1 MIFKRAWSALFN
13 FCVNDLSAFYLDI
26 RKDSLY
32 CDRPDAIRRRSARTV
47 MAELLDRIA
56 LWMAPLLPFTM
67 EEVWASRYGEDA
79 RSVHLETFKA
89 TPENWRDEARAERW
103 RTIRR
108 LRRGVTAALEI
119 MRRDKV
125 IGSSLEAAPEVYVT
139 DPAYRAVLDGEAP
152 GGVDDFLAE
161 LCITSQAH
169 LKDGEGPAG
178 AFRTEDAPGVAVVFK
193 PAEGRKCARS
203 WRITSDVGSDPRYP
217 DLSARDADAV
227 AWYDMQKGHGA

>member
-1 MIFKRAWSALFN
+1 
-13 FCVNDLSAFYLDI
+13 
-26 RKDSLY
+26 
-32 CDRPDAIRRRSARTV
+32 
-47 MAELLDRIA
+47 MAEVLDRLA

-67 EEVWASRYGEDA
+67 EEVWASRYGTDA
-79 RSVHLETFKA
+79 PSVHLETFRD
-89 TPENWRDEARAERW
+89 TPAEWLDAERAERW

-108 LRRGVTAALEI
+108 LRRGVTASLEI

-125 IGSSLEAAPEVYVT
+125 IGSSLEAAPEVFVT
-139 DPAYRAVLDGEAP
+139 DPAYRTALDAEAP

-169 LKDGEGPAG
+169 LKDGEGPAD

-193 PAEGRKCARS
+193 PAQGTKCARS
-203 WRITSDVGSDPRYP
+203 WRITPDVGTDSRYP

-227 AWYDMQKGHGA
+227 AWYDARKGNAA